1 MDRWEALSSVRI
13 CTNLRSRGDGPQE
26 LEGRLLGDS
35 KPPLTRRWT
44 RHYIAKHASVPQT
57 SAHAEMD
64 PAKDRE
70 SGWSDPNLR
79 SRGDGP
85 ISIASPLQKKIKPPL
100 TRRWT
105 LSVSADTRSYT
116 QTSAHAEMDLLRITA
131 FMSSI
136 PNLRS
141 RGDGPVQID
150 GCANYIN
157 KPPLTRRWTYSPQ
170 SEGCRKDQT
179 SAHAEMDRARKT
191 RKTGATTN
199 LRSRGDGPSLHFAIS
214 ATRGKPPLTRRW
226 TSQNSASIGASK
238 QTSAHAEMDRRF
250 RLRDAGGDANL
261 RSRGDGPGYWYGGG

>member
-1 MDRWEALSSVRI
+1 MGSTFFGSNMYKPPLTRRWTPGTGRQAAGRQQTSAHAEMDPSLYRETCFCS
-13 CTNLRSRGDGPQE
+13 TNLRSRGDGPG
-26 LEGRLLGDS
+26 EG
-35 KPPLTRRWT
+35 
-44 RHYIAKHASVPQT
+44 
-57 SAHAEMD
+57 
-64 PAKDRE
+64 
-70 SGWSDPNLR
+70 
-79 SRGDGP
+79 SRKRMVRP
-85 ISIASPLQKKIKPPL
+85 KPPL